1 MFVTLFLVLMG
12 YIVYFNVVKSEKI
25 INSPYNTRQDTF
37 SDRVVRGSIL
47 DRNGEVLAKTEVAE
61 DGSEMRTYPYGEVF
75 AHVVGYDVNGK
86 SGLES
91 AENFNLLTSNA
102 FFVERIIKE
111 FQAKKNTGDS
121 VVTTLDA
128 KLQTTAYN
136 ALGDEKGAV
145 VVMEADTGKIL
156 AMVSK
161 PSFDPNSVE
170 DNWEYLNADNEQSP
184 LLNRAMQG
192 AYAPGSIFK
201 IVTALEYIREQPAY
215 GAYTYDCY
223 GEITYDGTTIP
234 CFNHIAH
241 GFQDLNT
248 SFANSCNSSFANI
261 GLSLDRKSYAK
272 TCKQLLFNSKLPS
285 VLD

>member
-1 MFVTLFLVLMG
+1 MRERKQDNYEMREDGKRSKRKREKERQKKKKATNKEFARVTYLFVTLFLVLMG

-111 FQAKKNTGDS
+111 FQAKK
-121 VVTTLDA
+121 
-128 KLQTTAYN
+128 
-136 ALGDEKGAV
+136 
-145 VVMEADTGKIL
+145 I
-156 AMVSK
+156 
-161 PSFDPNSVE
+161 
-170 DNWEYLNADNEQSP
+170 
-184 LLNRAMQG
+184 
-192 AYAPGSIFK
+192 PG
-201 IVTALEYIREQPAY
+201 T
-215 GAYTYDCY
+215 
-223 GEITYDGTTIP
+223 
-234 CFNHIAH
+234 
-241 GFQDLNT
+241 
-248 SFANSCNSSFANI
+248 
-261 GLSLDRKSYAK
+261 
-272 TCKQLLFNSKLPS
+272 
-285 VLD
+285 VL